1 MKAAVILSL
10 LLASA
15 SAQAAAMSPSAKPRA
30 THVEISGR
38 NYARLNEWARV
49 NNFSVQWSKAG
60 DEIQLSNHLTRLL
73 FRKDSREAQV
83 NGIGVCLSYPMLVR
97 DGSGCIAQVDLETA
111 VAPVLYPSK
120 NLRPGAVK
128 NIVID
133 PGHGGKD
140 PGNQV
145 GSHQEKKYTLLL
157 AEEVAKQL
165 NRAGFK
171 ASLTRTTDTFIDL
184 PVRPDIA
191 RRRGADLFISLHWN
205 ELPGNSSVSGAQTF
219 CMTPVGA
226 SSSNA
231 GGEVIGASRKV
242 GNRNDEKN
250 MLLAYEL
257 QHSLIQHLN
266 VEDRGV
272 RRARFEVLRDAE
284 MPAVLIEGG
293 FMSNPSDARRIY
305 DANFRTQMAQ
315 AIVAGVMAY
324 KDKVEQPQPVKR
336 PQTSH

>member
-1 MKAAVILSL
+1 MRAAVVL
-10 LLASA
+10 LLMLVCACVEGSAMGPRQTGRLPGASIA
-15 SAQAAAMSPSAKPRA
+15 GKSY
-30 THVEISGR
+30 V
-38 NYARLNEWARV
+38 RLNDWARANGFDV
-49 NNFSVQWSKAG
+49 HWSKAG
-60 DEIQLSNHLTRLL
+60 DEAQVGNKTAQLLL
-73 FRKDSREAQV
+73 RKDSREAEV
-83 NGIGVCLSYPMLVR
+83 NGVDICLSYPVLVH
-97 DGSGCIAQVDLETA
+97 DGGGMISQIDLDTA
-111 VAPVLYPSK
+111 ISPVLFPFRSLK
-120 NLRPGAVK
+120 SGGIR

-140 PGNQV
+140 PGNHD

-165 NRAGFK
+165 VHAGFK

-191 RRRGADLFISLHWN
+191 RKRGADLFISLHWN
-205 ELPGNSSVSGAQTF
+205 DLPGNSSVAGAQTF

-231 GGEVIGASRKV
+231 GGEIIGASRKT
-242 GNRNDEKN
+242 GNRNDQKN
-250 MLLAYEL
+250 MLLAFEL
-257 QHSLIQHLN
+257 QKSLMHHLN

-293 FMSNPSDARRIY
+293 FMSNPADARRIY
-305 DANFRTQMAQ
+305 DANFRQQMAQ
-315 AIVAGVMAY
+315 AIVAGVLAY
-324 KDKVEQPQPVKR
+324 KGKVEQSQIPGHKN
-336 PQTSH
+336 